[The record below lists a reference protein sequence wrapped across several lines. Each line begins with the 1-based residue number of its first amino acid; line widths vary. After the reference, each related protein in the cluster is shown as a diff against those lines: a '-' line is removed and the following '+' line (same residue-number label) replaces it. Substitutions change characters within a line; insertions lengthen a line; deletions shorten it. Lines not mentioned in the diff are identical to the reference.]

1 VKSENVKCRQEIM
14 AEYTRSSENDRGKEL
29 DNNMIIRWHRSYLI
43 ELISSLSAL
52 LKREGCCGLVNYL
65 K

>member
-1 VKSENVKCRQEIM
+1 M

-29 DNNMIIRWHRSYLI
+29 DNNMISRWHRSYLI

-52 LKREGCCGLVNYL
+52 LKREGSCGLVNYL